1 MTEWSREERYR
12 RLEDVDQSQLDTLK
26 QQVETS
32 MYRQTFHIQPETGL
46 LNDPNGLIYF
56 KGKYYV
62 SHQWFPL
69 GAVHGLK
76 YWFNYTSEDLVTFE
90 PQGAILKPDTRYDSH
105 GVYSGSAF
113 EYEGQLYYMYTGN
126 HRDESWNRVASQMLA
141 KVEEDGTVK
150 KLDKPVIV
158 HQLEGYTSHFR
169 DPKVFKKDGQYYAII
184 GVQNNEELGRLLLYK
199 AENNHLEEWTLVGEL
214 KTELEDFGFM
224 WECPDYFELDNKD
237 VILFSPQGI
246 DAQGDKFRNIYQS
259 GYLIGNLD
267 LETLQFNHDEFV
279 ELDNGFDFYA
289 PQTFIDE
296 HGKRIL
302 IGWMGL
308 PEINYP
314 TDSEGWAHCLT
325 IPRELTIEEG
335 KLRQRPLKALEKLRR
350 NKETALGYANKFP
363 TILRPY
369 EGKQYELIIDILE
382 NEASELYFELRTS
395 KLNSTLITYNS
406 KQQTIT
412 LDRSESGLL
421 PDNVEDVTRRTTL
434 DTPLKQLQIFVDTSS
449 IEIFCNDGE
458 RVLTSRIFPDDIS
471 TGIKTSTESGQ
482 VYLEFT
488 KYELKGED

>member
-150 KLDKPVIV
+150 KLDKPVIA
-158 HQLEGYTSHFR
+158 HQPEGYTSHFR